1 MLRKILILVIL
12 VLGIGI
18 NGYAKRFNADIN
30 AVTATE
36 NAQWDSSLRSFS
48 WTANEAYIDIP
59 VTLTDVSSCSRLVV
73 EVSEVN
79 NGPFTI
85 ELVKED
91 GTLLDGIT
99 NYYYAPSTKTIDLT
113 AFEGHSQ
120 MIKAVRFVSQSNEGN
135 IKTGDIYLV
144 QPLKLNFDESGKA
157 YLYPQ
162 DFIDGVSG
170 LAMTE
175 DGVVSKDNAGEA
187 KITIDF
193 GEAVDLSGVASIVTD
208 VNMSSEEGYTDLV
221 LSTTILN
228 ANNIA
233 VNSWY
238 TSKYNIVY
246 NDEYRTKSSN
256 VQTISYNFDSA
267 KTGKMKINS
276 ICFTAGFITAV
287 KGDEICLNDLPFYVK
302 NAEGKFNE
310 TTNPTWN
317 INMLAAEVYGSCV
330 NVQNCDA
337 YTDVSAYE
345 SIRLYATQGG
355 DHLRFWF
362 FNSDNSNI
370 ETFYA
375 QKVENKDYMLVDISA
390 VKEKCGGKA
399 YLIGAK
405 TDNGPSAYVTNI
417 AVVRYGVKSDYN
429 ISGFG
434 LLTNS
439 VQNAL
444 SDVSATCIDVTG
456 LTNAIPLNLVSVNP
470 NCLFI
475 ASNAS
480 TLSNTENV
488 VVKGEN
494 GNVCERLYL
503 DTAYPFSVP
512 YDFTAQTASASKT
525 VSDAGFAT
533 FVLPYTCVVP
543 EKVKAYAIHSV
554 KGSDLECT
562 LLDQINANEPVLL
575 SEKGEYSFVAEN
587 VDIKSAEV
595 PQNGKLVGSYIA
607 TTAPK
612 GSYVLQKQN
621 DVVAFYKVAE
631 DKTQQVVPFSAY
643 LVLDEADANRLTISL
658 DQTTS
663 LTNSNADGVVT
674 IEAVYDLTGTQRN
687 AMQRGINIV
696 KLSDGSVRKIIVK

>member
-1 MLRKILILVIL
+1 MLRKILILVFL

-18 NGYAKRFNADIN
+18 NGYAKRIN
-30 AVTATE
+30 ANLTAGSPSE
-36 NAQWDSSLRSFS
+36 NATWDSESQSFS
-48 WTANEAYIDIP
+48 WSAKDAYVDIP
-59 VTLTDVSSCSRLVV
+59 VAQTDISSCSRLIM
-73 EVSEVN
+73 EVFELT
-79 NGPFTI
+79 GAPFTLD
-85 ELVKED
+85 LVLED
-91 GTLLDGIT
+91 GSLLGGIAGD
-99 NYYYAPSTKTIDLT
+99 YWAVSTKDI
-113 AFEGHSQ
+113 AFAGKEGQ
-120 MIKAVRFVSQSNEGN
+120 VKAVRIIGKSETGSLKAGN
-135 IKTGDIYLV
+135 IYLV
-144 QPLKLNFDESGKA
+144 QPLRLNFDESGKA

-162 DFIDGVSG
+162 DFVDGVSG

-175 DGVVSKDNAGEA
+175 DGVVSKDNAGDA

-208 VNMSSEEGYTDLV
+208 VNISSEEGYADLV

-246 NDEYRTKSSN
+246 NDEYRTKSTN

-287 KGDEICLNDLPFYVK
+287 RGDEICLNDLPFYVK
-302 NAEGKFNE
+302 NTEGKFNE
-310 TTNPTWN
+310 ATNPTWN
-317 INMLAAEVYGSCV
+317 INMLATEVYGSCV

-663 LTNSNADGVVT
+663 LTNSNADGVAT

>member
-48 WTANEAYIDIP
+48 WTANDVYIDIP

-120 MIKAVRFVSQSNEGN
+120 MIKAVRFVSKSNEGN

-175 DGVVSKDNAGEA
+175 DGVVSKDNAGDA

-246 NDEYRTKSSN
+246 NDEYRTKSTN

-287 KGDEICLNDLPFYVK
+287 RGDEICLNDLPFYVK
-302 NAEGKFNE
+302 NTEGKFNE
-310 TTNPTWN
+310 ATNPTWN
-317 INMLAAEVYGSCV
+317 INMLATEVYGSCV

-405 TDNGPSAYVTNI
+405 TDNGPSVYVTNI
-417 AVVRYGVKSDYN
+417 AVVKYGVKSDYD

-444 SDVSATCIDVTG
+444 SDASATCIDVTG
-456 LTNAIPLNLVSVNP
+456 LTNAIPLNLVSANP

-475 ASNAS
+475 ASNVS

-494 GNVCERLYL
+494 GNVCENLHI
-503 DTAYPFSVP
+503 DTAYPFGIP
-512 YDFTAQTASASKT
+512 FDFTAVNASASKT

-533 FVLPYTCVVP
+533 MVLPYACAIPENVNAYVVN
-543 EKVKAYAIHSV
+543 SV
-554 KGSDLECT
+554 NGSELHCT

-575 SEKGEYSFVAEN
+575 SGEGEYSFVAGN
-587 VDIKSAEV
+587 VDIKPVETLR
-595 PQNGKLVGSYIA
+595 NGMLTGSYIA